1 MVSPKLHQHLITS
14 SKIPGVKSGLFNI
27 GVKKEVNLDLPS
39 SLQTDLH
46 AFRVL
51 TIIGLSYISFMFWKL
66 LTRRRA
72 LKGNCEKED
81 SISNQVEEE
90 SFPTHSA
97 MYLRW
102 ELNYIFDVWFVTIGQ
117 YLAKIKLFENLESKS
132 VKKSKYWEKHL

>member
-1 MVSPKLHQHLITS
+1 
-14 SKIPGVKSGLFNI
+14 
-27 GVKKEVNLDLPS
+27 
-39 SLQTDLH
+39 
-46 AFRVL
+46 
-51 TIIGLSYISFMFWKL
+51 MFWKL

-72 LKGNCEKED
+72 LKGNCEKEV

-102 ELNYIFDVWFVTIGQ
+102 ELNYYIFDVWFVTIGQ

-132 VKKSKYWEKHL
+132 VKKI